1 MTTIETSRTIL
12 LIENDK
18 LNYEISCESDD
29 SENEIPYHAREHA
42 QPFTYGN
49 LPKGFKR
56 SDLNHVEIE
65 ELPESPKVITSV
77 PNLPPSPPIQRREI
91 NNVSIE
97 EIPESPKANKA
108 TAMLPPSPSMSRR
121 TGRPSISPSRP
132 VLKKTPSREEFE
144 EMLRERREQS
154 LREQNHALKEAQN
167 AAIQK
172 DLDELQEKLNKK
184 VLKSHDSPDGVK
196 ENTCREIVRH
206 VETIDLPDEKEQGT
220 TGKSNTSTSIVEAP
234 SKYEPALILAEPNRP
249 ETPAFPVA
257 NKSGLEERCVSP
269 YPMVTPGSP
278 SLQRIQGPVVT
289 NKNNNK
295 ERRSPLKLPA
305 LTLGFKQT
313 KTTEKSTTET
323 PHDVAPHLVKFARD
337 SSEFWY
343 KPHMTRE
350 EAVALLRQAPPGT
363 FIIRNSTTYKNAF
376 GLVLRVSK
384 PPQGVTVP
392 ENSTNNDVLVRH
404 FLLEPTT
411 RGVRLKG
418 CTNEPTFTSLSALV
432 YQHSINQMALPC
444 KLIIPTRDLMIS
456 PEDAELLQKQK
467 QLREQ
472 GAACNVL
479 YLFTMNMESLTG
491 DEAIRKAVH
500 EMYAQPNLPSP
511 IEVHFKVS
519 QNGITL
525 TDNKRRMFF
534 RRHYTPNNIS
544 HFAMDPDNRVYTV
557 LNREDRFMEH
567 TINKSI
573 FAFVARPSSGARD
586 NQCHIFCDLAATQ
599 PASAIVSFA
608 HKVLHFNKNNH
619 QML

>member
-1 MTTIETSRTIL
+1 MTTIETSRNPL
-12 LIENDK
+12 LSENDIK

-56 SDLNHVEIE
+56 SDLNHVDIEELPESSKAPKTSHFLPPSPPVQRRDFNHVSIE
-65 ELPESPKVITSV
+65 ELPESPK
-77 PNLPPSPPIQRREI
+77 
-91 NNVSIE
+91 
-97 EIPESPKANKA
+97 ANKA
-108 TAMLPPSPSMSRR
+108 PAMLPPSPSMLRR
-121 TGRPSISPSRP
+121 SGRPSISPSRP

-172 DLDELQEKLNKK
+172 DLDELQEKLNKRT
-184 VLKSHDSPDGVK
+184 LQFKSYDATDGYK
-196 ENTCREIVRH
+196 ENLCREIVKH
-206 VETIDLPDEKEQGT
+206 VETIDLPDEKDHD
-220 TGKSNTSTSIVEAP
+220 NTSKCGMSTAVVEAP
-234 SKYEPALILAEPNRP
+234 SKYEPALILAEPGRP
-249 ETPAFPVA
+249 ETPAFPVS
-257 NKSGLEERCVSP
+257 NKSTIEERCVSP

-278 SLQRIQGPVVT
+278 SLQREQTVT
-289 NKNNNK
+289 INTK

-305 LTLGFKQT
+305 LISSNQKA
-313 KTTEKSTTET
+313 KVANKNNPET

-337 SSEFWY
+337 SSEYWY

-376 GLVLRVSK
+376 GLVLRVYK
-384 PPQGVTVP
+384 PPQGVAVP
-392 ENSTNNDVLVRH
+392 ETNTNSDVLVRH

-418 CTNEPTFTSLSALV
+418 CSNEPTFTSLSALV
-432 YQHSINQMALPC
+432 YQHSINQLALPC
-444 KLIIPTRDLMIS
+444 KLIIPTRDLMLT
-456 PEDAELLQKQK
+456 PEDAELIHSQK
-467 QLREQ
+467 QLLEQ

-479 YLFTMNMESLTG
+479 YLFSMNMESLTG
-491 DEAIRKAVH
+491 DEAIRKTVH
-500 EMYAQPNLPSP
+500 EMYAQSALPSP

-525 TDNKRRMFF
+525 TDNKRLMFF

-544 HFAMDPDNRVYTV
+544 HIAMDPDNRFYTV
-557 LNREDRFMEH
+557 LTYDAGFER
-567 TINKSI
+567 TLNKSI
-573 FAFVARPSSGARD
+573 FAFVARPPTGGRD
-586 NQCHIFCDLAATQ
+586 NQCHIFCDLASTQ

-608 HKVLHFNKNNH
+608 HKVLRFNKNSH

>member
-1 MTTIETSRTIL
+1 MTTIETSRNL
-12 LIENDK
+12 LLNENDNK
-18 LNYEISCESDD
+18 LNYEISFESDD

-56 SDLNHVEIE
+56 SDLNHVDIEELPESSKVSTASHFLPPSPPLQKRDLNHVCIE
-65 ELPESPKVITSV
+65 ELPESPK
-77 PNLPPSPPIQRREI
+77 
-91 NNVSIE
+91 
-97 EIPESPKANKA
+97 ANKA
-108 TAMLPPSPSMSRR
+108 PTMFPPSPSMLRR

-154 LREQNHALKEAQN
+154 LREQNHAIQEAQN

-172 DLDELQEKLNKK
+172 DLDELQEKLNKRS
-184 VLKSHDSPDGVK
+184 LQLQSYDAADGYK
-196 ENTCREIVRH
+196 QNPCREIVKH
-206 VETIDLPDEKEQGT
+206 VETVDLPDEKDHNNIT
-220 TGKSNTSTSIVEAP
+220 KNALSTAIVEAP
-234 SKYEPALILAEPNRP
+234 SKYEPALILAEPSRP
-249 ETPAFPVA
+249 ETPAFPVSS
-257 NKSGLEERCVSP
+257 KYSIEDRCVSP

-278 SLQRIQGPVVT
+278 SLQRLQTVTFSTKERQSPHKFTAVMST
-289 NKNNNK
+289 NKK
-295 ERRSPLKLPA
+295 AKAIE
-305 LTLGFKQT
+305 KQIA
-313 KTTEKSTTET
+313 EK

-337 SSEFWY
+337 SSEYWY

-384 PPQGVTVP
+384 APQGVVIP
-392 ENSTNNDVLVRH
+392 ENSTNSDVLVRH

-418 CTNEPTFTSLSALV
+418 CSNEPTFTSLSALV
-432 YQHSINQMALPC
+432 YQHSINQLALPC
-444 KLIIPTRDLMIS
+444 KLIIPTRDLMLS
-456 PEDAELLQKQK
+456 PEDAELMHRQK
-467 QLREQ
+467 QLLEQ

-479 YLFTMNMESLTG
+479 YLFSMNMESLTG
-491 DEAIRKAVH
+491 DEAIRKTVN
-500 EMYAQPNLPSP
+500 EMYAQSALPSP

-525 TDNKRRMFF
+525 TDNKRIMFF

-544 HFAMDPDNRVYTV
+544 HIAMDPDNRFYTV
-557 LNREDRFMEH
+557 LALDDGLER

-573 FAFVARPSSGARD
+573 FAFVARPSTGSRD

-608 HKVLHFNKNNH
+608 HKVLRFNKNNH